1 MPSPQLKVSP
11 KMKFKMSRMF
21 GRLQFFEGFTHY
33 NAFSDISR
41 YYHPAAMAILLCELC
56 ENTQEFYEFHRPYTR
71 DALGRMT
78 SEGGWT
84 LTRRRAGAL
93 AIGLIELGAMNLT
106 IICASTV
113 CEAFCPFIATVHRD

>member
-84 LTRRRAGAL
+84 FDPETGRCISDRSDRTGRNEPYYHMCFNCL
-93 AIGLIELGAMNLT
+93 
-106 IICASTV
+106 
-113 CEAFCPFIATVHRD
+113 